1 MALALVALF
10 KFDMS
15 VAANKMARDRM
26 GNEVPY
32 KPNRTN
38 LQSYNLEVVSGGVCQ
53 TVRLKSEI
61 ITSLVVYLN
70 TCEKCTFIW
79 NRNFLGLLVLIWYE
93 IIMQEVLL
101 TP

>member
-10 KFDMS
+10 RFDMS

-38 LQSYNLEVVSGGVCQ
+38 LKSHNLEVVCREVCQ
-53 TVRLKSEI
+53 SVGFKLEI
-61 ITSLVVYLN
+61 IKSLIFYIKPMRKVYIHM
-70 TCEKCTFIW
+70 KQDVWRPF
-79 NRNFLGLLVLIWYE
+79 VLW
-93 IIMQEVLL
+93 
-101 TP
+101 